1 MTKPF
6 DGDVDD
12 EDEASKPLGDDVFMK
27 KKK

>member
-6 DGDVDD
+6 DVDD